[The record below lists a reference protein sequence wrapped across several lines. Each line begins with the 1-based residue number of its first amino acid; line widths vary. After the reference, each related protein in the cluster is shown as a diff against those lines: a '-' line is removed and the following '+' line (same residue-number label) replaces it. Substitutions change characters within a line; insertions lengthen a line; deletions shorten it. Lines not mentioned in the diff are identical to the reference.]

1 MPRKENIGRENVKA
15 QTSASGRR
23 SSIYRGVTR
32 HRWTGRFEAHL
43 WDKSSWNNVQN
54 KKGRQGAYDSEEA
67 AARTYDLAA
76 LKYWGATTTLNF
88 PTDSYTKEME
98 EMEKVSKEE
107 YLASLRR
114 RSSGFSRGVSKYR
127 GVARICEKTQEEAAA
142 AYDMAAIEYRGA
154 NAVTNFDISN
164 YIDRIKSKAGE
175 PILIP
180 GVEAEA
186 EPEAE
191 FQPHSPPQ
199 MNEVSSGENLQCSQ
213 LLHCMD
219 SSTMAAVMIDTPDDH
234 ELIPWSFLDAG
245 YVHHPVPDLPIEKPE
260 ELLDLFENSGFED
273 NIHMIFESGSVDSSE
288 DDFSTV
294 FNKLEN
300 NQISGKGG
308 SGNVEDESNS
318 GRRDQLELFSSS
330 SSSSSLP
337 SFSPSSSLT
346 ETPVSCM

>member
-88 PTDSYTKEME
+88 PTDSYTK
-98 EMEKVSKEE
+98 KWKKWKKSVRKSTWP
-107 YLASLRR
+107 LCGA
-114 RSSGFSRGVSKYR
+114 
-127 GVARICEKTQEEAAA
+127 GVADFLEEFLNIEGSLETQEEAAA